1 VKVAASKGQVVN
13 FSRVLK
19 EVVWCLVTEG
29 SISYRRVKRG
39 FGLDDD
45 ALEDLRRELIGTL
58 HIAVDLDGELLVWA
72 PVGRAARPE
81 FTALPQQLPALRRAE
96 KPPAP
101 APAAER
107 ELPGAERRHLTV
119 MFCDLAD
126 STRLSARLDP
136 EDMGD
141 VIRAYQE
148 AVSEAVRHFDGYIAK
163 FMGDGVLIYFG
174 YPNAQEKDAE
184 RAVRTGLAILDAL
197 PALNAGVA
205 GGNGTRFAVRIG
217 IATGLVVVGET
228 IGEGA
233 AREQTVV
240 GDTPNLAARLQALAG
255 PDAILISAAT
265 RDLVGDIFA
274 CEGLGAHALKGI
286 AEPVQVWRVAGLHEE
301 EEEEAEFET
310 TAADFP
316 LVGRDEEIG
325 LLRRAWQQTKDE
337 GHGQVVLVSGEP
349 GIGKSAL
356 VDTLRRAVRAEGLTR
371 ITFRCSPYHT
381 NSALYPAIEHWKRL
395 AGWQPEDDATAR
407 LAKLESALA
416 PYRLPRKE
424 AVPLFASLLSLPLD
438 DSYPRLDLTPEQLKE
453 QTADALVALSLEEA
467 ERQPLLE
474 VWEDVHWADPST
486 LDLLGQLID
495 QAPTAPL
502 LIVLTFRPEFAPP
515 WPARS
520 HVKTLTLRR
529 LERPQIEVMA
539 TRLAGGKA
547 LPAEV
552 VEHIVQK
559 TDGVPLFVE
568 EMTKAVL
575 GSSVLRADGDCYT
588 LTGPL
593 SEISIPVSLHES
605 LMARLDRLPTLR
617 EVAQLGAVLGRDFA
631 YEMLRAITSLDE
643 PRLRDVLGR
652 LVEAE
657 LLYQRGRPPRS
668 RYIFKHA
675 LIQDAAYQS
684 LLRRTRQQYHRQV
697 AELFESNFADTAE
710 ASPELVA
717 HHYSEAGLPDQA
729 VTYWQRAGE
738 NATRRSA
745 NLEAIGHLTTGLA
758 QLAQLPE
765 TPERAKRELAL
776 QRLLGQ
782 ANMAARGY
790 ASPGVIRAFSRAREI
805 CAAIGDDDSIGPV
818 LFGVWI
824 FGLTA
829 GYQTD
834 AAMTANELLQWAARS
849 GTTRARIAGN
859 LAAGIS
865 ELHLASLA
873 NARTHFDKAIEDYR
887 TFAEEQATRLAYE
900 YGVEL
905 GAASFGYAAWCL
917 WLLGYPDQA
926 LRLGHE
932 ALAIVERIQHGYS
945 HSRCL
950 YWNSAFHSYRREW
963 PIVEERAAA
972 TIASAQE
979 RGLAMVVAVG
989 RIMRGAARAMLDPSD
1004 AFVAEIREAL
1014 ATYRATGARLQITY
1028 HLVLLA
1034 QALAACGRPGE
1045 GLAALREA
1053 SALVE
1058 ETGERYVEAEIHRVE
1073 GNLRLAENGSAEVEA
1088 WYLKALEVARAQ
1100 EARSLELRAATSLAR
1115 LWGEQGRQQ
1124 EAVALLAPVYH
1135 WFEEG
1140 FDTADLQAARTLLDE
1155 LTEPAIAAEG

>member
-1 VKVAASKGQVVN
+1 VN
-13 FSRVLK
+13 FDRVLK
-19 EVVWCLVTEG
+19 EVVWCLLTEG
-29 SISYRRVKRG
+29 GISYRRIKRT

-45 ALEDLRRELIGTL
+45 ALDDLRRELIGIKRL
-58 HIAVDLDGELLVWA
+58 AADVDGELLVWA
-72 PVGRAARPE
+72 ARSAPAELTAMPRPPLLPV
-81 FTALPQQLPALRRAE
+81 
-96 KPPAP
+96 PAP
-101 APAAER
+101 DR
-107 ELPGAERRHLTV
+107 DLPGAERRHLTV

-126 STRLSARLDP
+126 STRLSAQIDP

-148 AVSEAVRHFDGYIAK
+148 AVSEAVRRFDGYIAK

-184 RAVRTGLAILDAL
+184 RAVRAGLAILDAL
-197 PALNAGVA
+197 PALSAETVR
-205 GGNGTRFAVRIG
+205 GNGTRMAVRIG
-217 IATGLVVVGET
+217 IASGIVVVGET

-274 CEGLGAHALKGI
+274 CEGLGTHALKGI
-286 AEPVQVWRVAGLHEE
+286 AEPVQIWRVAGLQD

-325 LLRRAWQQTKDE
+325 LLRRAWQQTKEE
-337 GHGQVVLVSGEP
+337 GHGQIVFISGEP

-356 VDTLRRAVRAEGLTR
+356 VDTLRRAVHAEGLTR

-381 NSALYPAIEHWKRL
+381 NSALYPIVEHWKRL
-395 AGWQPEDDATAR
+395 AGWQLEDDNAAR
-407 LAKLESALA
+407 LVKLESVLA
-416 PYRLPRKE
+416 RYRLPREE
-424 AVPLFASLLSLPLD
+424 AVTLFASLLSLPLD
-438 DSYPRLDLTPEQLKE
+438 DGYPRLDLTPEQLKE
-453 QTADALVALSLEEA
+453 QTGDALVALTLEEA

-474 VWEDVHWADPST
+474 VFEDVHWADPST
-486 LDLLGQLID
+486 LDLLGQLIE

-502 LIVLTFRPEFAPP
+502 LIVMTYRPEFAPP
-515 WPARS
+515 WPSRS
-520 HVKTLTLRR
+520 HVRPLTLNR
-529 LERPQIEVMA
+529 LERPQIEVLA
-539 TRLAGGKA
+539 TRLAGGKS

-559 TDGVPLFVE
+559 TDGVPLYVE

-575 GSSVLRADGDCYT
+575 GSSVLRADGDHYS

-593 SEISIPVSLHES
+593 SEVSIPASLHES

-631 YEMLRAITSLDE
+631 YEMLRAITALDE

-697 AELFESNFADTAE
+697 AELLESNFAETVE

-717 HHYSEAGLPDQA
+717 HHFTEAGLPEQA
-729 VTYWQRAGE
+729 VNYWHRAGE
-738 NATRRSA
+738 KAMQRSA
-745 NLEAIGHLTTGLA
+745 NQEAIGHLTTGLA

-765 TPERAKRELAL
+765 APERVRREIAV

-782 ANMAARGY
+782 ASFATKGY
-790 ASPGVIRAFSRAREI
+790 GSPEATDAFRRAQEL
-805 CAAIGDDDSIGPV
+805 CAAIGDDSNIGPV
-818 LFGVWI
+818 LFGVWL
-824 FGLTA
+824 FELTRA
-829 GYQTD
+829 SH
-834 AAMTANELLQWAARS
+834 ANAV
-849 GTTRARIAGN
+849 TTGQQLINRGERAQDTGARIAGN
-859 LAAGIS
+859 MMVGTS
-865 ELHLASLA
+865 NLHLGALA
-873 NARTHFDKAIEDYR
+873 RARPHFEKA
-887 TFAEEQATRLAYE
+887 AESFGAVTAAEANRLAYD

-905 GAASFGYAAWCL
+905 GAPSYAYGSWCF

-926 LRLGHE
+926 LRLGDA
-932 ALAIVERIQHGYS
+932 ALAVFERVQHGYT
-945 HSRCL
+945 HSRGL
-950 YWNSAFHSYRREW
+950 YWNSAFHAYRREW
-963 PIVEERAAA
+963 PLVAERAAKA
-972 TIASAQE
+972 IASAQE
-979 RGLAMVVAVG
+979 LGLAMVVAVS
-989 RIMRGAARAMLDPSD
+989 RIMQGAARAMQEPHGE
-1004 AFVAEIREAL
+1004 AVNEIREAL
-1014 ATYRATGARLQITY
+1014 AAYRATGARFQSTY
-1028 HLVLLA
+1028 HLVLVA
-1034 QALAACGRPGE
+1034 QALAASGRYRE

-1053 SALVE
+1053 AALVE
-1058 ETGERYVEAEIHRVE
+1058 ETGERYVEAEIHRLQ
-1073 GNLRLAENGSAEVEA
+1073 GNLVLAEGGDGAAVAEA
-1088 WYLKALEVARAQ
+1088 CYLKALDVARMQ
-1100 EARSLELRAATSLAR
+1100 EARSLELRAACDLGRLWAERGERVRAAR
-1115 LWGEQGRQQ
+1115 L
-1124 EAVALLAPVYH
+1124 LTPVYD
-1135 WFEEG
+1135 WFTEG
-1140 FDTADLQAARTLLDE
+1140 FDTTDLKEAKALLDK
-1155 LTEPAIAAEG
+1155 LTELGIAAEG